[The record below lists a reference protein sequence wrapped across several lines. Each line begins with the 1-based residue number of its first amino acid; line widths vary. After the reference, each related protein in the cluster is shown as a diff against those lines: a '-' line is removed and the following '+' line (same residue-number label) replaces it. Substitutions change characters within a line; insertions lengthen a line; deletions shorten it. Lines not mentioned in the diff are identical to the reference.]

1 MLTKEDFKKLKK
13 EAKHDIALIEQ
24 EVQHLQQKPD
34 STLHEKDKLG
44 DDEEI
49 GELIRKRQERKYS
62 SWTIELCTIIENLL
76 NQLYQ
81 QTHQK
86 KFNSIQLMKTP
97 AYRSL
102 SNIEILQAELKNQH
116 ISPKSGM
123 ENIEEEITNVFQLR
137 NKLIHSNFSYASIV
151 RENHDAKQEFESIL
165 DTVKQYR
172 KHLKYNQ
179 PEIGPIHDK

>member
-13 EAKHDIALIEQ
+13 EAKLEIALIEQ
-24 EVQHLQQKPD
+24 EAHNLQQKID
-34 STLHEKDKLG
+34 SSLYEKDKLWN
-44 DDEEI
+44 DEEI
-49 GELIRKRQERKYS
+49 GELTQKRKERKYS
-62 SWTIELCTIIENLL
+62 SWTIELCSITEDLL

-81 QTHQK
+81 QTYQK

-116 ISPKSGM
+116 LSLKS
-123 ENIEEEITNVFQLR
+123 EEEKFEEEIAKVFQLR
-137 NKLIHSNFSYASIV
+137 NKLIHSNFSYASII
-151 RENHDAKQEFESIL
+151 RENHDAKQEFESTL
-165 DTVKQYR
+165 DTVKKYR

-179 PEIGPIHDK
+179 PEN

>member
-13 EAKHDIALIEQ
+13 EAKLEIALIEQ
-24 EVQHLQQKPD
+24 EVQNLQQKID
-34 STLHEKDKLG
+34 SSLYEKDKLWN
-44 DDEEI
+44 DEEI
-49 GELIRKRQERKYS
+49 GELTQKRKERKYS
-62 SWTIELCTIIENLL
+62 SWTIELCSIIEDLL

-81 QTHQK
+81 QTYQK

-116 ISPKSGM
+116 LSLKSG
-123 ENIEEEITNVFQLR
+123 EEKFEEEIAKVFQQR
-137 NKLIHSNFSYASIV
+137 NKLIHSNFSYASII

-165 DTVKQYR
+165 DTVKKYR

-179 PEIGPIHDK
+179 PEN